1 MMRLLLCN
9 GADSKVHMQDMYRE
23 LILDHARNLRNWG
36 LLAPNDFD
44 HEESNPLCGDRLRL
58 TLQLDADGV
67 ITAIGWDGE
76 GCAISQASASM
87 FGEQLRGLT
96 LEEARQID
104 KQILL
109 DNIGLSLSINRVKCA
124 LLPLKVLVVGAY
136 GQVGQE
142 QWTLIEEGS
151 ADHV

>member
-1 MMRLLLCN
+1 MDEMF
-9 GADSKVHMQDMYRE
+9 RE

-44 HEESNPLCGDRLRL
+44 HEECNPLCGDRLRL
-58 TLQLDADGV
+58 TLQLGSDGRIAAV
-67 ITAIGWDGE
+67 GWDGE

-87 FGEQLRGLT
+87 FGERLRGLT
-96 LEEARQID
+96 LDQARQIS
-104 KQILL
+104 KQELL

-136 GQVGQE
+136 GQVGME
-142 QWTLIEEGS
+142 RWSMIEDGREG
-151 ADHV
+151 HG